1 MKNSLLILLMMGHF
15 YAAYSQMIAS
25 EAGIGIQGIARDAN
39 NNARSNE
46 DITLR
51 FTLYYLNENN
61 AEQNILDASQNLRT
75 DAFGVF
81 SHVLEIEQQY
91 YPIIAYYEAFL
102 KIEEGT
108 NVISDEKLKQV
119 PYAVSAGNGV
129 PTGSI
134 MPYIGDTAPHGW
146 VLCQGQDISNV
157 PGSARLRDLL
167 GTATVP
173 DLRGMFLRGTGKN
186 QEFGNEGPGLLQT
199 QEDMVASHS
208 HEAGEDLVTAN
219 DGGHEHRLPTDGNT
233 DPNLNRQHR
242 TILYNTIVANSA
254 AYLNFTTQPGTG
266 EHSHQIEGTTAET
279 GGEETRPINMGVN
292 YIIKL

>member
-1 MKNSLLILLMMGHF
+1 MKKILLILLLMGHF
-15 YAAYSQMIAS
+15 YVAFSQMIAS

-51 FTLYYLNENN
+51 FTLYYVNENN
-61 AEQNILDASQNLRT
+61 TEQNILNADQNLRT

-81 SHVLEIEQQY
+81 SHVLEIKQEH
-91 YPIIAYYEAFL
+91 YPVLAYYESFL

-134 MPYIGDTAPHGW
+134 MPFIGDTAPNGW
-146 VLCQGQDISNV
+146 VLCHGQDISNV
-157 PGSARLRDLL
+157 DGSERLRNLL
-167 GTATVP
+167 GRATVP
-173 DLRGMFLRGTGKN
+173 DLRGMFLRGAGEN
-186 QEFGNEGPGLLQT
+186 QEFGKQGPGLLET
-199 QEDMVASHS
+199 QEDMLGSHS
-208 HEAGEDLVTAN
+208 HEAGDEMEATGGQHQHNIRSDGPANAQGNFRSIDNYIRTNGGDLTN
-219 DGGHEHRLPTDGNT
+219 FFTQMDGAHT
-233 DPNLNRQHR
+233 
-242 TILYNTIVANSA
+242 
-254 AYLNFTTQPGTG
+254 
-266 EHSHQIEGTTAET
+266 HQIEGNTAES